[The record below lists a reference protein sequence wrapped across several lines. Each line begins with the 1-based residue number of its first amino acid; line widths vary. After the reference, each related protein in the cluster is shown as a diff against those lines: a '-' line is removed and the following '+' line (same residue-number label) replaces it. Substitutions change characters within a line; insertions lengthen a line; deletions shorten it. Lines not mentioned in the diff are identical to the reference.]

1 MFFRQKDVTEWNL
14 GKVVGKW
21 RIKSDKFFYLKNK
34 IILNIKYFVIAK
46 SLGICK
52 LLFLLQNC

>member
-1 MFFRQKDVTEWNL
+1 MFFRQKDITEWNL

-21 RIKSDKFFYLKNK
+21 RIKSDKFFYLKNQ
-34 IILNIKYFVIAK
+34 IIIIYFVIAK
-46 SLGICK
+46 SLGIFK